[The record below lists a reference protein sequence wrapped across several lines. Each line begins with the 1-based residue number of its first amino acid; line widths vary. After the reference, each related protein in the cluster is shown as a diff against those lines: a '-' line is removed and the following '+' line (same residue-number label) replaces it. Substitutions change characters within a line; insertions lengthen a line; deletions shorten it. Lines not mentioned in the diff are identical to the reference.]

1 MKRVGLKTL
10 LYFLRSLIYI
20 KRALVVVLNKSIIV
34 LSKVYTLYSK
44 TVGFFIYKFFFIIKK
59 RIFKKLNI
67 SKNVRFIDF
76 FGQRWALQIVIF
88 VIAVV
93 VMVPHSK
100 LYTKTTE
107 KIHGQDTLLY
117 SLVGP
122 GDQDFSVEEIE
133 INLKQLPPKETRTW
147 REGAVLLENTGAAD
161 FLSRNDTQEIA
172 GISAGGA
179 ALNKP
184 TILPSSEPLVATPTG
199 QKRTEVIYHTVL
211 SGEVVGKIAEEYGLN
226 VLTVLWANDLT
237 SRSYI
242 RPGDKLAILPTN
254 GVLHKVV
261 SGDNLSKIAKLYEA
275 KVEEIVKFNR
285 LQEGGADIVVG
296 ERLIVPDGRKP
307 APVYSSSYSSSF
319 SSIAAP
325 PSSITAPAGSRYIWP
340 TSVRRI
346 TQYYGWRHTGLD
358 IAGPVGTPVYA
369 SRAGTVI
376 RSQCGWNGGY
386 GCYVILDHG
395 GGITTLYGHNSQLY
409 VDVGE
414 EVVQGQTLAAMG
426 STGRS
431 SGPHVHFEVRV
442 GGARNNPLQ
451 YVR

>member
-1 MKRVGLKTL
+1 MKRIGLKAL
-10 LYFLRSLIYI
+10 LYFLRSLIYV
-20 KRALVVVLNKSIIV
+20 KRALVVIINKFIKL

-44 TVGFFIYKFFFIIKK
+44 TVGFYLYKGFFIIKK
-59 RIFKKLNI
+59 RLFKRLNI

-107 KIHGQDTLLY
+107 KIHGQNTLLY
-117 SLVGP
+117 VLVGP
-122 GDQDFSVEEIE
+122 GDQNFGVEEFE
-133 INLKQLPPKETRTW
+133 IDLKQLPQKEVRTW
-147 REGAVLLENTGAAD
+147 REGSVVLDTTGVAGIGSTLE
-161 FLSRNDTQEIA
+161 TQEIA
-172 GISAGGA
+172 GVSAGGSA
-179 ALNKP
+179 VNKP
-184 TILPSSEPLVATPTG
+184 IILPGSELPTISPSG
-199 QKRTEVIYHTVL
+199 QKRSEIIYHVVQP
-211 SGEVVGKIAEEYGLN
+211 GEVVGKIAQDYGLN

-261 SGDNLSKIAKLYEA
+261 SGDNLSKIAKLYDA
-275 KVEEIVKFNR
+275 KVDDIVKFNK

-296 ERLIVPDGRKP
+296 ERLIIPDGSKP
-307 APVYSSSYSSSF
+307 QPVYTSSYSLSF

-325 PSSITAPAGSRYIWP
+325 PPSITAPAGSRYIWP
-340 TSVRRI
+340 TSVKRI

-358 IAGPVGTPVYA
+358 IAGPVGTPLYA
-369 SRAGTVI
+369 ARAGTVI

-386 GCYVILDHG
+386 GCYVIIDHG
-395 GGITTLYGHNSQLY
+395 GGVTTLYGHASKLY

-414 EVVQGQTLAAMG
+414 DVVQGQTIAAMG
-426 STGRS
+426 STGQS
-431 SGPHVHFEVRV
+431 TGPHIHFEVRV

-451 YVR
+451 YIR